1 MVTDA
6 EKPDISREIHRA
18 SERRRTL
25 NIKRPEGAENSQWAL
40 CLSGGGIRSATFCL
54 GVLQGLA
61 RTAENTNVQT
71 AADARPASTAPATSP
86 SLLSQFDY
94 LSTVSGGGYIGAFFS
109 ALFVKGRLQGT
120 DSETDDDRNAAH
132 RAYRA
137 MLDEPPGRMHI
148 DTVYDSG
155 HPGKAAIAWLR
166 DNGRY
171 LAPTGAGDMVY
182 VAATSIRNWLAA
194 HYVFATIALLILSLS
209 LLVRIALFSVLQD
222 YLSPLEL
229 SFQLGEDLV
238 RWSSTWYGA
247 GAVLLFVSI
256 PLGIGF
262 WFTHPSA
269 GQTVG
274 SSPRIITLASSTAAA
289 LGAASLAA
297 GILGCLA
304 FGRPPWSEVLSL
316 VGSLTIGGLV
326 YFSITG
332 TLLHPPT
339 ITAHRALMTQ
349 WLSLSMM
356 ASLAV
361 AGLAV
366 AETLA
371 LTLAAH
377 IGEKQILSAGSIIA
391 ALVWLTRFIAQRVEA
406 TSGSSQGNKKVLP
419 SSLAGVL
426 AGTLAVLLWLV
437 VVTLQGLLVL
447 WIASDGQPKFNTI
460 FYAQS
465 LDATLIR
472 VASMTGALIVVA
484 LASGQF
490 AGFLNLSTLQSVYS
504 ARLTRAYLG
513 ASNYKRFEQASSTSH
528 SVAEPIKGD
537 NLSVDALYSNKLA
550 PIHYINVC
558 VNQTVGPDA
567 QLVQRDRKGKSLTIA
582 PDGFYLDGEPYA
594 FPYSSKRK
602 SSELH
607 AELTVG
613 EWIGVSGAAVSTG
626 LGRSTS
632 LGTSLLLG
640 FANVRLGRWWA
651 SGAVNASPSN
661 VGLIRKLFRTQTYL
675 IDEIRAFFQ
684 GTRLPYQYLS
694 DGGHFENT
702 GAYEMLRPERKISLL
717 VVCDCG
723 ADPDYKFD
731 NLANLVR
738 LARIDHGLEI
748 CVNDRVT
755 REGNPLSRY
764 FSTPESI
771 QSSLSDDLSK
781 RSEKC
786 AVLFD
791 VFPENEIKTSD
802 KQRLPSARIV
812 LIKPTLVFGVPAD
825 VVNYKV
831 QHSRFPQ
838 ESTGDQFFDEAQW
851 ESYRKL
857 GLEISRRV
865 FPQGDDPSYSA
876 AFRRD
881 VFGIP

>member
-1 MVTDA
+1 MVDDA
-6 EKPDISREIHRA
+6 KEPGISSEIHRA
-18 SERRRTL
+18 CARRRTL
-25 NIKRPEGAENSQWAL
+25 SIRRPKGTENSQWAL

-61 RTAENTNVQT
+61 RTAGDVNVQT
-71 AADARPASTAPATSP
+71 AADAQSSSTAPAASP

-120 DSETDDDRNAAH
+120 DPKLDDDSNAAH

-137 MLDEPPGRMHI
+137 MLDEPPGRMHV
-148 DTVYDSG
+148 DTVYDNG

-194 HYVFATIALLILSLS
+194 HYVVATIALLVLSLS
-209 LLVRIALFSVLQD
+209 LLVRIALFSVLQSH
-222 YLSPLEL
+222 LNPLEL

-247 GAVLLFVSI
+247 GAVLLVGSI

-297 GILGCLA
+297 GILGCHELS
-304 FGRPPWSEVLSL
+304 RPPWSEVLSL
-316 VGSLTIGGLV
+316 AGSLTIGGLV
-326 YFSITG
+326 YFAITG
-332 TLLHPPT
+332 SLLHPPT

-356 ASLAV
+356 ASLGI

-371 LTLAAH
+371 LTLAGH
-377 IGEKQILSAGSIIA
+377 IGEKQILSAGSVIA
-391 ALVWLTRFIAQRVEA
+391 AFVWLTRFVAQRVEA
-406 TSGSSQGNKKVLP
+406 TSGSNQSNKKVLP

-437 VVTLQGLLVL
+437 VIALQGLLVL
-447 WIASDGQPKFNTI
+447 WIASDGQPKFNEI
-460 FYAQS
+460 FDAQS
-465 LDATLIR
+465 PNAILIR
-472 VASMTGALIVVA
+472 VACMTGVLIVVA

-513 ASNYKRFEQASSTSH
+513 ASNHKRFEQASSTSH

-537 NLSVDALYSNKLA
+537 NLSVDALYSNELA
-550 PIHYINVC
+550 PIHYINIC

-582 PDGFYLDGEPYA
+582 PNGFYLDGKPYA
-594 FPYSSKRK
+594 FPYSSKPK
-602 SSELH
+602 ASELH

-651 SGAVNASPSN
+651 SGAVNASPSS
-661 VGLIRKLFRTQTYL
+661 VGFIRKLFRTQAYL
-675 IDEIRAFFQ
+675 IDEFRAFFQ

-755 REGNPLSRY
+755 HEGNPLSRY

-771 QSSLSDDLSK
+771 RSSLNDDLSK
-781 RSEKC
+781 RSERC

-791 VFPENEIKTSD
+791 VFSGNEMKTSD

-812 LIKPTLVFGVPAD
+812 LIKPTLVYGVPSD

-831 QHSRFPQ
+831 QHSKFPQ
-838 ESTGDQFFDEAQW
+838 ESTSDQFFDEAQW

-865 FPQGDDPSYSA
+865 FPQGDDPAYSA

-881 VFGIP
+881 VFGTP